1 MGLVLL
7 GKWAEYRA
15 KVASLTT
22 LASALYY
29 GDSYVAPCVSRQ
41 DLIEEERPYLIEGG
55 REGRPPASVRA

>member
-1 MGLVLL
+1 MPYFGRRCAGHSLGGILGLVLL

-29 GDSYVAPCVSRQ
+29 GDSYVAP
-41 DLIEEERPYLIEGG
+41 
-55 REGRPPASVRA
+55 